1 MGIGGVLVGIGGIGA
16 LLRMKHPSLSAKMN
30 RNLKGRRMAAFI
42 KKGIG
47 AGGTYRYYNT
57 KKCFSMACHAQAA
70 LAVRFSRILQTT
82 SFSLYLRISCCACDG
97 MDMGRFGRVR
107 EVGNGVGGGS

>member
-1 MGIGGVLVGIGGIGA
+1 MGIGVVLVGIGGIGA
-16 LLRMKHPSLSAKMN
+16 LLCMQHPSLSAKMN

-57 KKCFSMACHAQAA
+57 KKCFSMACQAQAA
-70 LAVRFSRILQTT
+70 LAVRLSRILPNFTSMTRMCHCTT
-82 SFSLYLRISCCACDG
+82 SLTCHYSTRPRCEEKPSP
-97 MDMGRFGRVR
+97 V
-107 EVGNGVGGGS
+107 